1 MRTVTAAAHNPHPS
15 PSPSPSPLSLTPS
28 FERAPTLLTPIVPDD
43 ADDDDDDP
51 EEDRKKGD
59 SLAVTVSHSGLNRRG
74 RDGAGGR
81 TAPRSPKCSSVT
93 LWPRPAT
100 SPSQSLLLFSPLL
113 RRRCL
118 AASLAGRGRGW
129 LSRSLGLVD
138 VTQQK
143 RIINDLRPRPP
154 LLRRGQRARA
164 AAEEEEECKA
174 NAAFCIH

>member
-1 MRTVTAAAHNPHPS
+1 MRTVTAAAHNPH
-15 PSPSPSPLSLTPS
+15 PSPSPLSLTPS

-74 RDGAGGR
+74 REGAGGR
-81 TAPRSPKCSSVT
+81 TAPRSPKCSSVAAAGH
-93 LWPRPAT
+93 LSIPV
-100 SPSQSLLLFSPLL
+100 SPSFLSPLP

-164 AAEEEEECKA
+164 RAAAAAEEECKA